1 MQDITALLMK
11 DSYSVKKDIQFLS
24 WVSLL
29 YKYSLWIKIN
39 VSLVINELVNPTLN

>member
-29 YKYSLWIKIN
+29 
-39 VSLVINELVNPTLN
+39 T